1 MPGRLLGALCALLL
15 ASTIASPVIAAP
27 VVPTGAGSIAGTNVR
42 YQDDWTGE
50 EAAADQW
57 VEDGSGDQAL
67 ADDEFSAFE
76 MPGLT
81 SDNLTD
87 MVLGDIDAFWSAELG
102 VQGFNYYAAGV
113 TPVSDVVQSSCGP
126 FGPYDNPAAYCP
138 VDDTVYVSVPLA
150 QQIQGDVGD
159 FAWITVLAHEWGHHV
174 QLVLGIQQ
182 DLSINRELQ
191 ADCFAGTY
199 AQRAKQQG
207 FLQEGDVSEAVLITM
222 LSADP
227 IDMAE
232 TADGAHGSADYRVT
246 AFMQG
251 YLNGASSCINGY

>member
-1 MPGRLLGALCALLL
+1 MPRRLLGALCALLL
-15 ASTIASPVIAAP
+15 TSTIASPTMAAP
-27 VVPTGAGSIAGTNVR
+27 AVPTNAGSITGAAVHF
-42 YQDDWTGE
+42 QDDGTGE
-50 EAAADQW
+50 EATADQW
-57 VEDGSGDQAL
+57 VDDGSGDQAL
-67 ADDEFSAFE
+67 ADDQFSSFE

-87 MVLGDIDAFWSAELG
+87 MVLGDIDAYWSAELG
-102 VQGFNYYAAGV
+102 GEGFDYYAAGI
-113 TPVSDVVQSSCGP
+113 TPVTDVVQSSCGP
-126 FGPYDNPAAYCP
+126 FGPYDNPAADCP
-138 VDDTVYVSVPLA
+138 IDDTVYVSVPLA

-159 FAWITVLAHEWGHHV
+159 FAWITILAHEWGHHV
-174 QLVLGIQQ
+174 QLVLGINQE
-182 DLSINRELQ
+182 LSINRELQ

-227 IDMAE
+227 IDMPE

-251 YLNGASSCINGY
+251 YLNGASASAA